1 MILGLLVL
9 TTALAISGVAAY
21 YSIIGLAAIFAAAA
35 IPVIIMGS
43 ILEVGKLVSVTYLHR
58 YWKDSPGLLKMYLI
72 VAVLVLMFI
81 TSMGIF
87 GFLSR
92 AHIEQTTISGDNTLK
107 IERIES
113 QIQREQRTIK
123 DADSVLSQLD
133 KSINVLLEYDRIRGE
148 EGAIATRERQKPERD
163 ELSKVIRG
171 AENRISDLQN
181 EQLSL
186 EKEQIKL
193 EAEVGP
199 IKYIAEFVYGEKA
212 DRTLLEEAVKWV
224 IIIIVAVFDPLAVAL
239 LVAWNDLQMR
249 INPTPPVIRKP
260 NPPKRNP
267 SPQEPET
274 ELEFMKKPDVPNEEE
289 QVQMAKKGYV
299 WDSSTLSYKRVKA
312 GATS

>member
-1 MILGLLVL
+1 MILGILVL

-43 ILEVGKLVSVTYLHR
+43 ILEVGKLVTVTYLHR
-58 YWKDSPGLLKMYLI
+58 YWKESPFLLRSYLVI
-72 VAVLVLMFI
+72 AVLVLMFI

-92 AHIEQTTISGDNTLK
+92 AHIEQTTIAGDNTLK

-113 QIQREQRTIK
+113 QIARENRTIK
-123 DADSVLSQLD
+123 DAEGVLFQLD
-133 KSINVLLEYDRIRGE
+133 QSINVLLEYDRIRGDD
-148 EGAIATRERQKPERD
+148 GAIATRERQKPER
-163 ELSKVIRG
+163 EEISRVIKSS
-171 AENRISDLQN
+171 EDRISELQEN
-181 EQLSL
+181 QLSL

-212 DRTLLEEAVKWV
+212 NRTLLEEAVKWV
-224 IIIIVAVFDPLAVAL
+224 IVIIVAVFDPLAVAL
-239 LVAWNDLQMR
+239 LVAWSDLMTR
-249 INPTPPVIRKP
+249 ISPTPPVIRKP

-267 SPQEPET
+267 SPQEPDT
-274 ELEFMKKPDVPNEEE
+274 ELEFMKKPDIPNEQE
-289 QVQMAKKGYV
+289 QEQMAKKGYV
-299 WDSSTLSYKRVKA
+299 WDLNTLTYKRIKA

>member
-1 MILGLLVL
+1 MILSLLVL
-9 TTALAISGVAAY
+9 ITALAISGVAAY

-43 ILEVGKLVSVTYLHR
+43 ILEIGKLVTVTYLHR
-58 YWKDSPGLLKMYLI
+58 EWKQAPFLLKSYL
-72 VAVLVLMFI
+72 VTAVIVLMFI

-107 IERIES
+107 IERMTS
-113 QIQREQRTIK
+113 QIKREQRVIT
-123 DADSVLSQLD
+123 DAEQVLTQLD
-133 KSINVLLEYDRIRGE
+133 QAVNVLLEYDRVRGKD
-148 EGAIATRERQKPERD
+148 GAIATREKQKEERQD
-163 ELSKVIRG
+163 LSKIIQG
-171 AENRISDLQN
+171 AEDRIEELQV
-181 EQLSL
+181 EQLVL

-212 DRTLLEEAVKWV
+212 NKTLLEEAVRWV
-224 IIIIVAVFDPLAVAL
+224 IVIIVVVFDPLAVAL

-249 INPTPPVIRKP
+249 ITPTPPVIRKP

-267 SPQEPET
+267 SPREPET
-274 ELEFMKKPDVPNEEE
+274 ELEFMKKSDVPDEKEKE
-289 QVQMAKKGYV
+289 QMAKKGYV
-299 WDSSTLSYKRVKA
+299 WDSNTLTYKRVKA

>member
-58 YWKDSPGLLKMYLI
+58 YWKESPGLLKMYLI

-107 IERIES
+107 IERLES

-133 KSINVLLEYDRIRGE
+133 KSIDVLLEYDRIRGN
-148 EGAIATRERQKPERD
+148 EGAIATRERQKPERE

-249 INPTPPVIRKP
+249 ITPTPPVIRKP